1 MAEKDS
7 GRYRYEPYPPLTTK
21 QQNNGTNTMKK
32 NEPPTTL
39 KTACSKMNIDDNG
52 SSGSS
57 RCCSCVGPKTT
68 SFWVGLLTNLGICT
82 LLFAYTLLGEF
93 FFLYMCTSAMDLL
106 QICSISVGSFIFL
119 AIEGGAS
126 TMQQRTMASTNRH
139 LQRPM
144 TRSENVS
151 LSKAT
156 INDATEARHR
166 TVENL
171 WDLTISL
178 NILYKENWTR

>member
-21 QQNNGTNTMKK
+21 QQNNGTNTLKK

-52 SSGSS
+52 SNGSS

-82 LLFAYTLLGEF
+82 LLFAYTLLGKF
-93 FFLYMCTSAMDLL
+93 YLY
-106 QICSISVGSFIFL
+106 FIFQSNE
-119 AIEGGAS
+119 IYRFCVYIIVFIFFCRIIHIPG
-126 TMQQRTMASTNRH
+126 NRGWCFDNA
-139 LQRPM
+139 
-144 TRSENVS
+144 TANDGVDKSS
-151 LSKAT
+151 SSKA
-156 INDATEARHR
+156 NDTYRKCF
-166 TVENL
+166 TVEGN
-171 WDLTISL
+171 D
-178 NILYKENWTR
+178 

>member
-82 LLFAYTLLGEF
+82 LLFAYTLLGKF
-93 FFLYMCTSAMDLL
+93 FFIHSLCVWCIYVYFLC
-106 QICSISVGSFIFL
+106 VGSFIFL

-151 LSKAT
+151 LSKTT

-166 TVENL
+166 AVENL